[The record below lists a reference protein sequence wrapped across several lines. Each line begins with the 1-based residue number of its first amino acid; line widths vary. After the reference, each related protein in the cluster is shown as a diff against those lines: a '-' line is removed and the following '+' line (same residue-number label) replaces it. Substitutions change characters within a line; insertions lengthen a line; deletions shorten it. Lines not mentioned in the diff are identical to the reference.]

1 MSREQIF
8 PSTQPRESALQY
20 VTNNGQYTLRVN
32 EFLPAARPSGQE
44 AYSSFVTNHRAP
56 DGTLQFAPAI
66 KGIRG
71 QVIQTGQSFTIRDD
85 FDFANPSANGKG
97 YHVNVQLGMATRAYT
112 SGQYSPAQYYDRVS
126 MTGERLH
133 IDGPR
138 DAASWYTQGYSQ
150 AS

>member
-56 DGTLQFAPAI
+56 DVRIHIFAREI
-66 KGIRG
+66 LTRILM
-71 QVIQTGQSFTIRDD
+71 TRD
-85 FDFANPSANGKG
+85 
-97 YHVNVQLGMATRAYT
+97 
-112 SGQYSPAQYYDRVS
+112 
-126 MTGERLH
+126 
-133 IDGPR
+133 
-138 DAASWYTQGYSQ
+138 
-150 AS
+150 